1 MANQDGNFDSKNYVD
16 DDDDYDDGDDDDVN
30 LDDDDYDDDGID
42 NDLNFVLAALGPT
55 RSSARS
61 DVWTRPRT

>member
-1 MANQDGNFDSKNYVD
+1 MANQDCDFDSKNHVD
-16 DDDDYDDGDDDDVN
+16 DDDDDDDVN